1 MTMDLGDITDRTHG
15 CAPPSHRCPLLQG
28 CLQDAAQTADFH
40 VVFVSSAGHRHQDT
54 WGSIKAMDLDMAHSH
69 TRTRSSLRSEVA
81 EQATKISIFL
91 AGSTGPRHEPDND
104 TGQGYS
110 YVVRSQL
117 SSQTS
122 TQTSG
127 TSGPLTHNGHQ
138 YHPSIQKMHHCSS
151 QASIIAKI

>member
-1 MTMDLGDITDRTHG
+1 MDLGDITDRTHG

-54 WGSIKAMDLDMAHSH
+54 WGSIKAMDLDMAHSR

-104 TGQGYS
+104 TG
-110 YVVRSQL
+110 
-117 SSQTS
+117 
-122 TQTSG
+122 
-127 TSGPLTHNGHQ
+127 
-138 YHPSIQKMHHCSS
+138 
-151 QASIIAKI
+151 